1 MSNTSELHSTSNVP
15 NSPGDVRRSLTPT
28 VPNASELPVYRDDR
42 LDRPM
47 SPNLNDY
54 YEDRR
59 PVSNLTAVP
68 DFDAPVR
75 R

>member
-15 NSPGDVRRSLTPT
+15 NSPGDVRGSLTPT

-68 DFDAPVR
+68 DFDAPVMR
-75 R
+75 